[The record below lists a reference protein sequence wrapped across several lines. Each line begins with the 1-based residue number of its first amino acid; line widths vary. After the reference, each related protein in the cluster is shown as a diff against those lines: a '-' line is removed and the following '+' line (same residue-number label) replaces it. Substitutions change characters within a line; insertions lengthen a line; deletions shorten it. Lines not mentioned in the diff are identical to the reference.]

1 MAGTC
6 GARTRSGEPCKRAPM
21 TGKTRCKLHGGAST
35 GAPKGNSNAVKHGF
49 YSDALLPEEKAL
61 YERAE
66 VGSLDDEIRLARVK
80 LHRYVRLAGS
90 VDLMDMV
97 DGALQVTR
105 KIGEEYDRATQSMQP
120 YDKQELKAAAPDYAD
135 LIIRQIDLIRKLEL
149 ARLDIIKADPTNKR
163 AEELHELEAQTRR
176 LEIQRKQKE
185 AALTNGEITN
195 NIMPVPTADS
205 VDSWEQVASAQ
216 QNKSLGR

>member
-6 GARTRSGEPCKRAPM
+6 GARTRSGAPCKRAPVE
-21 TGKTRCKLHGGAST
+21 GKARCKLHGGAST

-80 LHRYVRLAGS
+80 LHRYVRLSGS
-90 VDLMDMV
+90 LDLQQMV
-97 DGALQVTR
+97 DGALEVAH
-105 KIGEEYDRATQSMQP
+105 KSGMAYDEATKDMQP
-120 YDKQELKAAAPDYAD
+120 FDKREIKAAAPDYAD

-149 ARLDIIKADPTNKR
+149 ARKDLMSDEDGDAPESIRITVRR
-163 AEELHELEAQTRR
+163 AKKDE
-176 LEIQRKQKE
+176 
-185 AALTNGEITN
+185 
-195 NIMPVPTADS
+195 
-205 VDSWEQVASAQ
+205 
-216 QNKSLGR
+216 